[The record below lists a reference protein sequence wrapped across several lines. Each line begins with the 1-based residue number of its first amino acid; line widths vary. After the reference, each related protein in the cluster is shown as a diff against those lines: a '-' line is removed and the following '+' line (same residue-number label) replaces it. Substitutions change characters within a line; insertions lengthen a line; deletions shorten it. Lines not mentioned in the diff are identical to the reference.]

1 MNLKYTALA
10 IAAPLLM
17 NAQEVMSPE
26 TLWKLRKISVQGAS
40 PDHSLVVYRTSQTD
54 LETEKNVHKTY
65 LLNTSSSQ
73 SGIKTEFMPLKMR
86 KSTAPMTMEN
96 LGKNFI
102 PLGKMPKIL
111 RFLPMGRKWLSV
123 EKFS

>member
-1 MNLKYTALA
+1 MKLKQTMLVLA
-10 IAAPLLM
+10 SPFLI

-73 SGIKTEFMPLKMR
+73 SIPFDLGKKSFIQWDKNGIYALED
-86 KSTAPMTMEN
+86 
-96 LGKNFI
+96 GKNFI
-102 PLGKMPKIL
+102 PLGKMLRIS
-111 RFLPMGRKWLSV
+111 RFLPMG
-123 EKFS
+123 

>member
-1 MNLKYTALA
+1 
-10 IAAPLLM
+10 
-17 NAQEVMSPE
+17 
-26 TLWKLRKISVQGAS
+26 
-40 PDHSLVVYRTSQTD
+40 
-54 LETEKNVHKTY
+54 
-65 LLNTSSSQ
+65 
-73 SGIKTEFMPLKMR
+73 MPLKMG
-86 KSTAPMTMEN
+86 KSIVPMTMEN

>member
-17 NAQEVMSPE
+17 NAQEVMTPE
-26 TLWKLRKISVQGAS
+26 TLWKLRKISVQGVS

-73 SGIKTEFMPLKMR
+73 SVPFD
-86 KSTAPMTMEN
+86 
-96 LGKNFI
+96 LGKKSFI
-102 PLGKMPKIL
+102 Q
-111 RFLPMGRKWLSV
+111 
-123 EKFS
+123 

>member
-1 MNLKYTALA
+1 MKLKQTMLVLA
-10 IAAPLLM
+10 SPFLI

-73 SGIKTEFMPLKMR
+73 SVPFD
-86 KSTAPMTMEN
+86 
-96 LGKNFI
+96 LGKKSFI
-102 PLGKMPKIL
+102 QWDKKGIYALEDGKI
-111 RFLPMGRKWLSV
+111 
-123 EKFS
+123 